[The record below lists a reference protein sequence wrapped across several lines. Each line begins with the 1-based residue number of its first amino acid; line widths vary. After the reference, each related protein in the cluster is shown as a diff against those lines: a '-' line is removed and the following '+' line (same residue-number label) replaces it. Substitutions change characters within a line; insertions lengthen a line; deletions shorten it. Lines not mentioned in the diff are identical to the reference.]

1 MPMNA
6 FATIFA
12 IIILLLKKDTE
23 EAGRKFKKI
32 WRPREGNQNLGSAGV
47 TGRVCL
53 VKDYK

>member
-1 MPMNA
+1 MQMNA